1 MDLIKPE
8 AIVEAVKARVSQISA
23 TQRAL
28 LVAGTPDSE
37 TKAILVDTITEVIQK
52 ITSDV
57 VKHLQPVFIEHLRGH
72 ASQAQVNMA
81 IDLCSPRLSECI
93 TETFSAALDSP
104 PQKCEGV
111 MELTSLMES
120 EVKHRVNSALSVA
133 KSTTEWPSEP
143 TLLIRGTMSSVANL
157 ASIFRKALEYFRHVF
172 SRARTPRQLLC
183 GSSDMKVNEM
193 TDSVRRILLKW
204 SNPKESKSAEVIDP
218 VTLEDAQ
225 LAALDITKTITQDSY
240 GGSGDAG
247 VRGEARITRFNL
259 NWKLILK
266 KVKNFFK
273 SVERQSGLG
282 SKRSRRSRFFRFAR
296 MQFARMLGSLKSAFK
311 NRDACLVSLTPD
323 RRSRSEDG
331 GGGGGGASP
340 SRAASEGSRAPDLR
354 PAYRTSTLCVRQSQ
368 DPTFDFESIQESVD
382 KLYTEFN
389 QMDIPDRAGKVKR
402 YIDEK
407 IGSFSEGLTSQLYA
421 YVMSCQ
427 SDVYEV
433 PSGRPQ
439 TPLMDTVLWG
449 RREKIHWDGQIF
461 SPEVLYAMTE
471 DAVWR
476 FLQQLF
482 LWLEVEPANEETYAD
497 EVSGALTD
505 INQLVEKA
513 MTPQISTSEELHVE
527 EQMIPKLDLEQ
538 SSEASALS
546 LRTAT
551 PDVRTRTGELRTKTP
566 DIRSGTTPEMR
577 RGTSGDLRTGT
588 TPEMRTRTTED
599 DRTHTDESMSEP
611 EFENIPALQEKLT
624 RLLVYTLITQ
634 LGKRLRSKR
643 KTGVRIDALV
653 LVIERLLYRA
663 FEEITPRHIKDIRNL
678 ASMDKVVTPVVKEL
692 MVEFVTPHR
701 LAEAVL
707 AENPVFDDAVF
718 RHLKVYICALKD
730 PPKRGNIL
738 SSINKALAVLR
749 FMGSSY

>member
-1 MDLIKPE
+1 MEELIKPE

-23 TQRAL
+23 PQRAL

-81 IDLCSPRLSECI
+81 IDRCSPRLSECI

-157 ASIFRKALEYFRHVF
+157 ASIFRKAVEYFRHVF
-172 SRARTPRQLLC
+172 ARARTPRQLLC

-204 SNPKESKSAEVIDP
+204 SNPKEAKAPDVVDP
-218 VTLEDAQ
+218 VTLEDAH
-225 LAALDITKTITQDSY
+225 LAAVDITRTITQDTY
-240 GGSGDAG
+240 GGSGDAC

-273 SVERQSGLG
+273 TLERQSGVAG
-282 SKRSRRSRFFRFAR
+282 KRMQRLRFFRFAR
-296 MQFARMLGSLKSAFK
+296 MQFARMLGSLKSSFK

-323 RRSRSEDG
+323 RRSRTDDSSSPTVVGSDG
-331 GGGGGGASP
+331 P
-340 SRAASEGSRAPDLR
+340 KLPELR
-354 PAYRTSTLCVRQSQ
+354 PAYRTSTLAVRQSQ
-368 DPTFDFESIQESVD
+368 HPVFDFDSIQESVD
-382 KLYTEFN
+382 KLYNEFS
-389 QMDIPDRAGKVKR
+389 QMDVPDRAGKVKR

-427 SDVYEV
+427 NDVYEV
-433 PSGRPQ
+433 PSSRPR

-449 RREKIHWDGQIF
+449 RRGKIHWDGQIF

-482 LWLEVEPANEETYAD
+482 LWLEMEPANEETYAD

-513 MTPQISTSEELHVE
+513 MTPQTTASEELPPE
-527 EQMIPKLDLEQ
+527 EQVVPKLDLEQ
-538 SSEASALS
+538 SSEASAS
-546 LRTAT
+546 TLRTTT
-551 PDVRTRTGELRTKTP
+551 PEVRTRTPKLRT
-566 DIRSGTTPEMR
+566 TTP
-577 RGTSGDLRTGT
+577 DLRTGT
-588 TPEMRTRTTED
+588 TPDLRSGTTPD
-599 DRTHTDESMSEP
+599 VGTTSDEVLSEP
-611 EFENIPALQEKLT
+611 ESDNIPALQEKLT
-624 RLLVYTLITQ
+624 RLLVYTLVTQ
-634 LGKRLRSKR
+634 LDQRLQRKR

-663 FEEITPRHIKDIRNL
+663 LEEISPRHIEDIRTL
-678 ASMDKVVTPVVKEL
+678 ASMDQVVTPVVKDL
-692 MVEFVTPHR
+692 MVEFGTPHR
-701 LAEAVL
+701 LVEAVFSDD
-707 AENPVFDDAVF
+707 PMFDDAVF
-718 RHLKVYICALKD
+718 RHLKIHISALKD
-730 PPKRGNIL
+730 PPKRANIF
-738 SSINKALAVLR
+738 SIVIKALTMLR
-749 FMGSSY
+749 FMGSSI

>member
-1 MDLIKPE
+1 MEDLIKPE

-81 IDLCSPRLSECI
+81 IDRCSPRLSECI

-204 SNPKESKSAEVIDP
+204 SSPKESRGSEVIDP

-225 LAALDITKTITQDSY
+225 LAAVDITKTITQDSY

-273 SVERQSGLG
+273 SVDRQSGVG
-282 SKRSRRSRFFRFAR
+282 SKRTRRSRFFSFAR

-323 RRSRSEDG
+323 RRSRTEDG
-331 GGGGGGASP
+331 GSP
-340 SRAASEGSRAPDLR
+340 SGATSEGTKVPDSR

-368 DPTFDFESIQESVD
+368 HPTFDFENIQESVD

-407 IGSFSEGLTSQLYA
+407 IGSFSEELTSQLYA

-449 RREKIHWDGQIF
+449 RRGKIHWDGQIF

-482 LWLEVEPANEETYAD
+482 LWLDVEPANEETYAD

-513 MTPQISTSEELHVE
+513 MSPQIGTSEELPVE
-527 EQMIPKLDLEQ
+527 EQVVPKLDLEQ
-538 SSEASALS
+538 SSEASAS
-546 LRTAT
+546 TLRTTTPEIRSRTADNPTMT
-551 PDVRTRTGELRTKTP
+551 PDLRL
-566 DIRSGTTPEMR
+566 GTTPELQSSR
-577 RGTSGDLRTGT
+577 SADI
-588 TPEMRTRTTED
+588 RTRTTQEL
-599 DRTHTDESMSEP
+599 RTHTTDDEGTNTDEMLSEL
-611 EFENIPALQEKLT
+611 ESENIPALQEKLT

-643 KTGVRIDALV
+643 KRGVRIDALV

-663 FEEITPRHIKDIRNL
+663 LEEITPRNIRDIRNL
-678 ASMDKVVTPVVKEL
+678 SSMDQVVTPVVKDL
-692 MVEFVTPHR
+692 MVEFGTPYR
-701 LAEAVL
+701 LAEAVM
-707 AENPVFDDAVF
+707 ADNPVFDDAVF
-718 RHLKVYICALKD
+718 RHLKIHISAIKD
-730 PPKRGNIL
+730 PPRRGNIF
-738 SSINKALAVLR
+738 SIINKTLAMLR

>member
-1 MDLIKPE
+1 MEELIKPE

-81 IDLCSPRLSECI
+81 IDRCSPRLSECI

-120 EVKHRVNSALSVA
+120 EVKHRVTSALSVA

-157 ASIFRKALEYFRHVF
+157 ASIFRKAVEYFRHVF
-172 SRARTPRQLLC
+172 ARARTPRQLLC

-204 SNPKESKSAEVIDP
+204 SNPKESKGLESVVDSA
-218 VTLEDAQ
+218 TLEDAH

-240 GGSGDAG
+240 GGSGDTCL
-247 VRGEARITRFNL
+247 RGEAPVTRLNL

-273 SVERQSGLG
+273 SQERQCGAAG
-282 SKRSRRSRFFRFAR
+282 KRMRRFRFFRFAR
-296 MQFARMLGSLKSAFK
+296 MQFARMLGALKSSFK

-323 RRSRSEDG
+323 RRCRTDDTGSSPAVVGSDG
-331 GGGGGGASP
+331 P
-340 SRAASEGSRAPDLR
+340 RLPELR

-368 DPTFDFESIQESVD
+368 HPVFDFESIQESVD
-382 KLYTEFN
+382 KLYNEFS
-389 QMDIPDRAGKVKR
+389 QMDVPDRAAKVKR

-421 YVMSCQ
+421 YIMSCQ

-433 PSGRPQ
+433 PSGRPR

-449 RREKIHWDGQIF
+449 RRGKIHWDGQIF
-461 SPEVLYAMTE
+461 SPDVLYAMTE

-482 LWLEVEPANEETYAD
+482 LWLEMEHANEETYVD

-505 INQLVEKA
+505 INQLVEEA
-513 MTPQISTSEELHVE
+513 MSPKTTTSEELPRE
-527 EQMIPKLDLEQ
+527 EEVVPKLDLEQ
-538 SSEASALS
+538 SSEASAS
-546 LRTAT
+546 TLRTAT
-551 PDVRTRTGELRTKTP
+551 PEPHTRTPNVRTTMP
-566 DIRSGTTPEMR
+566 DLGTGTTPE
-577 RGTSGDLRTGT
+577 LRTGT
-588 TPEMRTRTTED
+588 TPDVRTTTEEV
-599 DRTHTDESMSEP
+599 TSEQESET
-611 EFENIPALQEKLT
+611 IPALQEKLT
-624 RLLVYTLITQ
+624 RLLVYTLVTQ
-634 LGKRLRSKR
+634 LDQRLQRKR
-643 KTGVRIDALV
+643 KTVRIDALV

-663 FEEITPRHIKDIRNL
+663 LEEISPRHIEDIRTL
-678 ASMDKVVTPVVKEL
+678 ANMDQVVTPVVKDL
-692 MVEFVTPHR
+692 MVEFGTPHR
-701 LAEAVL
+701 LVEAVM
-707 AENPVFDDAVF
+707 ADNPLFDDAVF
-718 RHLKVYICALKD
+718 RHLKIHISALKD
-730 PPKRGNIL
+730 PPKRGNFFSIL
-738 SSINKALAVLR
+738 IKALAMLR
-749 FMGSSY
+749 FMGSSI